1 MADFYLDK
9 FESVMMTDEAISWIN
24 MPLYEGKNSQFH
36 FSSTFLALKRQLA
49 IDLDLASRPKETPK
63 LKSKRTREGSLQK
76 LLRGEELDEKPS
88 PMPRLSFKS
97 EMNMKKIE
105 LELNKERFGARYEFE
120 VMSHFNSFARI
131 NFRTQLT
138 NLVLKQQQK

>member
-24 MPLYEGKNSQFH
+24 MPLYEGKNYQFY
-36 FSSTFLALKRQLA
+36 SSSILLALKRQLA

-63 LKSKRTREGSLQK
+63 LKSERTREGSLQK

-120 VMSHFNSFARI
+120 VMSNFYSFARI

-138 NLVLKQQQK
+138 NLVLSQRQK

>member
-1 MADFYLDK
+1 MKVKKTTFY
-9 FESVMMTDEAISWIN
+9 S
-24 MPLYEGKNSQFH
+24 
-36 FSSTFLALKRQLA
+36 FSTLLALKRQLA

-63 LKSKRTREGSLQK
+63 LQSERTREGSLQK

-97 EMNMKKIE
+97 EMNMTKIE

-120 VMSHFNSFARI
+120 VKLRFNSIARI
-131 NFRTQLT
+131 NLRTNLT
-138 NLVLKQQQK
+138 NLALKQRQK

>member
-1 MADFYLDK
+1 MKVQFLL
-9 FESVMMTDEAISWIN
+9 FTSVDN
-24 MPLYEGKNSQFH
+24 D
-36 FSSTFLALKRQLA
+36 FLALKRQLA
-49 IDLDLASRPKETPK
+49 IDIDLASRPKETPK
-63 LKSKRTREGSLQK
+63 LEEKSRKGSLEK

-120 VMSHFNSFARI
+120 VRNKSLNATLNPPRMR
-131 NFRTQLT
+131 
-138 NLVLKQQQK
+138 